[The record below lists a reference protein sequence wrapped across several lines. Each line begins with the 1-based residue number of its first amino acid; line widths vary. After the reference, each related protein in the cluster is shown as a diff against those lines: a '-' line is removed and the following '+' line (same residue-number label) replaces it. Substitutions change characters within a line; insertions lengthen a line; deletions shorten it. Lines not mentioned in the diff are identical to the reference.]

1 MWSGEIQKGFVE
13 KKMFSWT
20 LNVDQKKS
28 DKLTAMKK
36 PFLVVRD

>member
-13 KKMFSWT
+13 KMFSWT
-20 LNVDQKKS
+20 LNIDQKKS